1 MAKLISEFICDFIH
15 FRVYLHWFTHI
26 AFIRMMHSA
35 ESLHNC
41 WYIFYTIKSKQLQV
55 THQES
60 CLICRSSN
68 FGYFGPICSGFRK
81 IIRQKFDNYK
91 TAAVGTL
98 CAQHK
103 WLSVPL
109 QRKTKIIWL
118 FVCLARTD
126 AFFCNLMNCHF
137 LRKLIHWV
145 QYFRICSRKFRKY
158 NINCMHQR
166 YIYTGCYSIERAP
179 LLLFL

>member
-1 MAKLISEFICDFIH
+1 MINVWSWTKQVNWQWYNKLWVNYELLFDMAKLISEFICDFIH
-15 FRVYLHWFTHI
+15 FSVYLWFTHI

-35 ESLHNC
+35 ESQHNC
-41 WYIFYTIKSKQLQV
+41 WYIFYTIKNKQLQV

-98 CAQHK
+98 CAQLGKVEENVRNDYQCHYK
-103 WLSVPL
+103 EK
-109 QRKTKIIWL
+109 QKL
-118 FVCLARTD
+118 FDRSFV
-126 AFFCNLMNCHF
+126 
-137 LRKLIHWV
+137 
-145 QYFRICSRKFRKY
+145 
-158 NINCMHQR
+158 
-166 YIYTGCYSIERAP
+166 
-179 LLLFL
+179 